1 MTVAQHEEE
10 ARKKELEELKE
21 ELEALR
27 QAQVRGL
34 GAEMVLTNFP

>member
-10 ARKKELEELKE
+10 ARNKELEELKG

-27 QAQVRGL
+27 HAQVRGR
-34 GAEMVLTNFP
+34 GAGMVLTNFS